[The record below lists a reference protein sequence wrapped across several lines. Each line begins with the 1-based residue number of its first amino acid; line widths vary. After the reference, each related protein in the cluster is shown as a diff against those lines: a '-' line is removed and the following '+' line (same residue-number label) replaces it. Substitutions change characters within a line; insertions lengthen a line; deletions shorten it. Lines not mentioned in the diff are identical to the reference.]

1 MGWETPLKVNV
12 KMIAAKLFEQ
22 RPPAWSMW
30 VLYWVQCLW
39 CHVAWRAGWGQGHPS
54 TRCCTWALSFT
65 QEIESSWRGVEI
77 YQLSFCAVRM
87 GQCHLPR
94 FILTSTTEVLL
105 QPSTQYCTGADWREW
120 KILFHQVMTEAS
132 NTPDKSLKE
141 NTRTPC
147 SSKKIHFHSSIK

>member
-1 MGWETPLKVNV
+1 MGWASPLQVNV
-12 KMIAAKLFEQ
+12 KMIAAKIFKQ
-22 RPPAWSMW
+22 RPRVWSMW
-30 VLYWVQCLW
+30 VLCWVQCLW
-39 CHVAWRAGWGQGHPS
+39 CHIVWWAGWGQGHPS
-54 TRCCTWALSFT
+54 NTRCCTNTGSIVHPGTWVLV
-65 QEIESSWRGVEI
+65 QGIPI
-77 YQLSFCAVRM
+77 YQLSFCAVGM

-105 QPSTQYCTGADWREW
+105 RPSTQYCTGADWREW

-147 SSKKIHFHSSIK
+147 SS